1 MEKIS
6 IEVNADLAKAW
17 EDASADFKKEFS
29 ELIESQIKQALGRG
43 DKEKV
48 LEYLDELRSKLESR
62 GLTQEILS
70 PSDFFEKEII

>member
-17 EDASADFKKEFS
+17 EDASADFKKEIS

-48 LEYLDELRSKLESR
+48 LKDLDELRSKMESR
-62 GLTQEILS
+62 GLTQEILN
-70 PSDFFEKEII
+70 PSDFF